1 MAKRKIKA
9 VSKPRKKSDVS
20 VEDAAANKRFFTIT
34 GIVVL
39 ALLVLI
45 FIIYLNS

>member
-9 VSKPRKKSDVS
+9 ASKPKKKNDVS
-20 VEDAAANKRFFTIT
+20 AEDNAANKRFFTIT
-34 GIVVL
+34 GVVVL

-45 FIIYLNS
+45 FVIFLNS